1 MEIGT
6 YTQWTQEARAIQNA
20 DRTAPSLAEIA
31 DTFSRFGEDLELR
44 ATHAPQQRER
54 EILRTR
60 ATVWREAA
68 KLLRA
73 AKLEER
79 AA

>member
-6 YTQWTQEARAIQNA
+6 YTQWTTEARAIRNA
-20 DRTAPSLAEIA
+20 DRAAPGLADIA
-31 DTFSRFGEDLELR
+31 DMFSGLGEDLELR

-54 EILRTR
+54 EILRAR
-60 ATVWREAA
+60 AAVWREAA

-73 AKLEER
+73 AKLDEG